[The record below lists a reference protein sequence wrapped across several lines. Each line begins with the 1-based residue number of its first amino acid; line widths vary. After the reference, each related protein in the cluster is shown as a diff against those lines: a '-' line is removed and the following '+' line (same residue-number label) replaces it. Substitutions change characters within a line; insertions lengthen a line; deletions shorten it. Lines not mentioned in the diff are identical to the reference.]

1 MIDHDILWLWSVS
14 QGKHW
19 SPITDGHWSYQN
31 TMEGGE
37 PHTKAGRVQHFVKS
51 VINIIPS
58 DSNNISLP
66 TNSVICDK
74 EGKS

>member
-1 MIDHDILWLWSVS
+1 
-14 QGKHW
+14 
-19 SPITDGHWSYQN
+19 
-31 TMEGGE
+31 MEGGE
-37 PHTKAGRVQHFVKS
+37 PHTKAGGVQHFVKS

-66 TNSVICDK
+66 TSVICDK